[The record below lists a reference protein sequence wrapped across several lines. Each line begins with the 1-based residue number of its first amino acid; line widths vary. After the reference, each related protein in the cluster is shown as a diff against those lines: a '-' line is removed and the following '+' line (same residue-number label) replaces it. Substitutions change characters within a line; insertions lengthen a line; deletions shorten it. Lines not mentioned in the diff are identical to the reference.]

1 MALAAPEG
9 SAYIHFPIRM
19 SLLQAIVLGLVQGL
33 TEFLPISST
42 AHLRI
47 VPELLGWP
55 DPGAAYSA
63 VIQLGT
69 VAAVLIYFRRDLV
82 TLTRAFFQGLAR
94 RQPFATTESRLAWFV
109 LIGTLP
115 IGLCGLAFKKTIET
129 SLRSLYV
136 ISGSLIVL
144 ALILFVV
151 ERLASHKRTLD
162 DMRWRDGLIVG
173 LWQALALIPG
183 SSRSGTTITGALSL
197 GLRREDAARYSFLLS
212 IPATSLA
219 GVFELKHL
227 LEATERPSAVALWT
241 GTLVA
246 FASGWAAIAWLLS
259 YLRKRSTL
267 LFIVYRVVLGVVL
280 LVLLN
285 LGLLRPL
292 SGVENVDTSRMP
304 SRVPVEKQLTE

>member
-1 MALAAPEG
+1 
-9 SAYIHFPIRM
+9 M

-47 VPELLGWP
+47 VPELLGWS

-69 VAAVLIYFRRDLV
+69 VAAVLIYFRKDILV
-82 TLTRAFFQGLAR
+82 LGRAFFQGLLR

-109 LIGTLP
+109 LVGTLP
-115 IGLCGLAFKKTIET
+115 IGICGLAFKKAIET

-144 ALILFVV
+144 ALVLFIV
-151 ERLASHKRTLD
+151 ERRASHQRTLA
-162 DMRWRDGLIVG
+162 DMRWQDGLIVG

-183 SSRSGTTITGALSL
+183 SSRSGTTLTGALSL

-212 IPATSLA
+212 IPATTLA

-227 LEATERPSAVALWT
+227 LEATERPSALALWV

-246 FASGWAAIAWLLS
+246 FGSGWAAIAWLLA

-267 LFIVYRVVLGVVL
+267 VFIVYRVALGVLL

-285 LGLLRPL
+285 QGVLRPQ
-292 SGVENVDTSRMP
+292 SGLENVDTP
-304 SRVPVEKQLTE
+304 QKPLKIPVEKQLTE

>member
-1 MALAAPEG
+1 
-9 SAYIHFPIRM
+9 M

-47 VPELLGWP
+47 VPELFGWQ

-69 VAAVLIYFRRDLV
+69 VAAVLIYFRRDIVALGK
-82 TLTRAFFQGLAR
+82 AFFQGLLQ

-109 LIGTLP
+109 LVGTLP
-115 IGLCGLAFKKTIET
+115 IGVCGLAFKKSIET

-144 ALILFVV
+144 AIVLFIV
-151 ERLASHKRTLD
+151 ERRASHKRTLA
-162 DMRWRDGLIVG
+162 DMRWQDGIIVG

-183 SSRSGTTITGALSL
+183 SSRSGTTLTGALSL

-212 IPATSLA
+212 IPATTLA

-227 LEATERPSAVALWT
+227 LEATERPSTVALVV
-241 GTLVA
+241 GTVVA
-246 FASGWAAIAWLLS
+246 FGSGWAAIAWLLS
-259 YLRKRSTL
+259 YLRTRSTL
-267 LFIVYRVVLGVVL
+267 IFIVYRVVLGVVL
-280 LVLLN
+280 L
-285 LGLLRPL
+285 GLLQMNVLRPM
-292 SGVENVDTSRMP
+292 SGVENVDTQTKP
-304 SRVPVEKQLTE
+304 LKIPVEKQLTE

>member
-1 MALAAPEG
+1 
-9 SAYIHFPIRM
+9 M
-19 SLLQAIVLGLVQGL
+19 SLFQAIVLGLVQGL

-47 VPELLGWP
+47 VPELFGWA

-69 VAAVLIYFRRDLV
+69 VAAVLIYFRKDLV
-82 TLTRAFFQGLAR
+82 TLTQAFFQGLVR
-94 RQPFATTESRLAWFV
+94 RQPMAAANSRLAWFV
-109 LIGTLP
+109 LVGTLP
-115 IGLCGLAFKKTIET
+115 IGVCGLLFKKSIET
-129 SLRSLYV
+129 SLRSLYI
-136 ISGSLIVL
+136 ISASLILL

-151 ERLASHKRTLD
+151 ERLASHQRTLEQ
-162 DMRWRDGLIVG
+162 MTWRDGIIVG

-219 GVFELKHL
+219 GLFELKHL
-227 LEATERPSAVALWT
+227 LEATERPSTLALVV

-246 FASGWAAIAWLLS
+246 FGSGWASIAWLLS
-259 YLRKRSTL
+259 YLRRRSTL
-267 LFIVYRVVLGVVL
+267 VFIVYRVALGCLL
-280 LVLLN
+280 LVLLQRGV
-285 LGLLRPL
+285 LHPQSGLENTDTPSRPL
-292 SGVENVDTSRMP
+292 K
-304 SRVPVEKQLTE
+304 VPVEKQLTE

>member
-1 MALAAPEG
+1 
-9 SAYIHFPIRM
+9 M
-19 SLLQAIVLGLVQGL
+19 SLLHAIVLGLVQGL

-47 VPELLGWP
+47 VPALFGWE

-69 VAAVLIYFRRDLV
+69 VAAVLIYFRGDIV
-82 TLTRAFFQGLAR
+82 SLTAAFFRGLLQ
-94 RQPFATTESRLAWFV
+94 RQPFGTVESRLAWFV

-115 IGLCGLAFKKTIET
+115 IGLAGLAFKKSIET

-136 ISGSLIVL
+136 ISTSLIVL
-144 ALILFVV
+144 ALILFFV
-151 ERLASHKRTLD
+151 ERAASHKRTLA
-162 DMRWRDGLIVG
+162 DMRWTDGLIVG

-183 SSRSGTTITGALSL
+183 SSRSGTTLTGALSL

-212 IPATSLA
+212 IPATTLA

-227 LEATERPSAVALWT
+227 LEATERPSTLALVT

-246 FASGWAAIAWLLS
+246 FASGWAAIAWLLN
-259 YLRKRSTL
+259 YLRTRTTL
-267 LFIVYRVVLGVVL
+267 IFIVYRVGLGALL
-280 LVLLN
+280 LVLLQA
-285 LGLLRPL
+285 GILRPL
-292 SGVENVDTSRMP
+292 SGVEQGDTEQQP
-304 SRVPVEKQLTE
+304 LQPPVERQVTD

>member
-1 MALAAPEG
+1 
-9 SAYIHFPIRM
+9 M

-47 VPELLGWP
+47 VPELLGWE

-69 VAAVLIYFRRDLV
+69 VAAVLIYFRKDLV
-82 TLTRAFFQGLAR
+82 TLGGAFFRQLWK

-109 LIGTLP
+109 LVGTLP
-115 IGLCGLAFKKTIET
+115 IGFAGLAFKKSIET

-136 ISGSLIVL
+136 ISASLIVL
-144 ALILFVV
+144 ALVLLVV
-151 ERLASHKRTLD
+151 ERRASHQRTLA
-162 DMRWRDGLIVG
+162 DMRWSDGILVG
-173 LWQALALIPG
+173 VWQALALIPG
-183 SSRSGTTITGALSL
+183 ASRSGTTITGALSL

-212 IPATSLA
+212 IPATTLA

-246 FASGWAAIAWLLS
+246 FVSGMAAIAWLLRF
-259 YLRKRSTL
+259 LRTHSTL
-267 LFIVYRVVLGVVL
+267 LFVGYRVALGGL
-280 LVLLN
+280 LLL
-285 LGLLRPL
+285 LLHQGVLRPL
-292 SGVENVDTSRMP
+292 SGVAAPGEETP
-304 SRVPVEKQLTE
+304 VPPPPAEQLVKD

>member
-1 MALAAPEG
+1 
-9 SAYIHFPIRM
+9 M

-47 VPELLGWP
+47 VPELFGWE

-69 VAAVLIYFRRDLV
+69 VAAVFIYFRKDIIS
-82 TLTRAFFQGLAR
+82 LTAAFVRGLLQ
-94 RQPFATTESRLAWFV
+94 RQPFGTLESRLAWFV

-115 IGLCGLAFKKTIET
+115 IGFAGLAFKKTIET

-136 ISGSLIVL
+136 ISTSLIVL
-144 ALILFVV
+144 ALILFFV
-151 ERLASHKRTLD
+151 ERAASHKRTLA
-162 DMRWRDGLIVG
+162 DMRWKDGLIVG

-183 SSRSGTTITGALSL
+183 SSRSGTTLTGALSL

-212 IPATSLA
+212 IPATTLA

-227 LEATERPSAVALWT
+227 LEATERPSTLALVT

-246 FASGWAAIAWLLS
+246 FASGWAAIAWLLN
-259 YLRKRSTL
+259 YLRTRTTL
-267 LFIVYRVVLGVVL
+267 IFIVYRVGLGALL
-280 LVLLN
+280 LVLLQA
-285 LGLLRPL
+285 GILRPL
-292 SGVENVDTSRMP
+292 SGVEQGDTGQQP
-304 SRVPVEKQLTE
+304 LQPPVEKQVTD

>member
-1 MALAAPEG
+1 
-9 SAYIHFPIRM
+9 M

-47 VPELLGWP
+47 VPELLGWQ

-69 VAAVLIYFRRDLV
+69 VAAVLIYFRRDIVSLGK
-82 TLTRAFFQGLAR
+82 AFFQGLLR

-109 LIGTLP
+109 LVGTLP
-115 IGLCGLAFKKTIET
+115 IGLCGLAFKKAIET
-129 SLRSLYV
+129 SLRSLYI

-144 ALILFVV
+144 ALVLFIV
-151 ERLASHKRTLD
+151 ERRASHKRTLA
-162 DMRWRDGLIVG
+162 DMRWQDGIIVG

-183 SSRSGTTITGALSL
+183 SSRSGTTLTGALSL

-219 GVFELKHL
+219 GIFELKHL
-227 LEATERPSAVALWT
+227 LEATERPSTVALVV
-241 GTLVA
+241 GTVVA
-246 FASGWAAIAWLLS
+246 FGSGWAAIAWLLS
-259 YLRKRSTL
+259 YLRTRSTL
-267 LFIVYRVVLGVVL
+267 IFIVYRVVLGVVL
-280 LVLLN
+280 L
-285 LGLLRPL
+285 GLLQLNVLRPM
-292 SGVENVDTSRMP
+292 SGVENVDTPARP
-304 SRVPVEKQLTE
+304 LKVPVEKQLTE

>member
-1 MALAAPEG
+1 
-9 SAYIHFPIRM
+9 M

-47 VPELLGWP
+47 VPELFGWQ

-69 VAAVLIYFRRDLV
+69 VAAVLIYFRKDIV
-82 TLTRAFFQGLAR
+82 SLTAAFFRGLLQ
-94 RQPFATTESRLAWFV
+94 RQPFGTLESRLAWFV

-115 IGLCGLAFKKTIET
+115 IGFAGLAFKKTIET

-136 ISGSLIVL
+136 ISTSLIVL
-144 ALILFVV
+144 ALILFFV
-151 ERLASHKRTLD
+151 ERAASHKRTLA
-162 DMRWRDGLIVG
+162 DMRWTDGLIVG

-183 SSRSGTTITGALSL
+183 SSRSGTTLTGALSL

-219 GVFELKHL
+219 GIFELKHL
-227 LEATERPSAVALWT
+227 LEATERPSTLALVT

-246 FASGWAAIAWLLS
+246 FASGWAAIAWLLN
-259 YLRKRSTL
+259 YLRTRTTL
-267 LFIVYRVVLGVVL
+267 IFIVYRVGLGALL
-280 LVLLN
+280 LVLLQA
-285 LGLLRPL
+285 GILRPL
-292 SGVENVDTSRMP
+292 SGVENADGAQP
-304 SRVPVEKQLTE
+304 PLQPPVEKQVTD

>member
-1 MALAAPEG
+1 
-9 SAYIHFPIRM
+9 M

-47 VPELLGWP
+47 VPELLGWK

-69 VAAVLIYFRRDLV
+69 VAAVLIYFRKDLV
-82 TLTRAFFQGLAR
+82 TLGGAFFQGLLK
-94 RQPFATTESRLAWFV
+94 RQPFATLESRLAWFV
-109 LIGTLP
+109 LVGTLP
-115 IGLCGLAFKKTIET
+115 IGLCGLAFKKTIEG

-144 ALILFVV
+144 ALILFIV
-151 ERLASHKRTLD
+151 ERMASHKRTLA
-162 DMRWRDGLIVG
+162 DMRWQDAIIVG

-212 IPATSLA
+212 IPATTLA
-219 GVFELKHL
+219 GIFELKHL
-227 LEATERPSAVALWT
+227 MEATERPSAVALWT

-246 FASGWAAIAWLLS
+246 FASGWAAIAWLIS
-259 YLRKRSTL
+259 YLRRRSTL
-267 LFIVYRVVLGVVL
+267 IFIIYRVVLGVVL
-280 LVLLN
+280 LGLLHQ
-285 LGLLRPL
+285 GVLRPL
-292 SGVENVDTSRMP
+292 SGVENVDTP
-304 SRVPVEKQLTE
+304 HKPLQVPVEKQLTE

>member
-1 MALAAPEG
+1 
-9 SAYIHFPIRM
+9 M
-19 SLLQAIVLGLVQGL
+19 SLLQAIILGLVQGL

-69 VAAVLIYFRRDLV
+69 VAAVLIYFRKDIV
-82 TLTRAFFQGLAR
+82 VLTRAFFQGLVR
-94 RQPFATTESRLAWFV
+94 RQPFGTTESRLAWFV

-115 IGLCGLAFKKTIET
+115 IGICGLAFKKSIET

-144 ALILFVV
+144 AIILFIV
-151 ERLASHKRTLD
+151 ERLASHKRTLED
-162 DMRWRDGLIVG
+162 LRWRDGLIVG

-183 SSRSGTTITGALSL
+183 SSRSGTTLTGGLSL

-212 IPATSLA
+212 IPATTLA

-227 LEATERPSAVALWT
+227 LEATERPSAVSLWV

-246 FASGWAAIAWLLS
+246 FASGMAAISWLLH

-267 LFIVYRVVLGVVL
+267 IFIGYRVVLGVVL
-280 LVLLN
+280 L
-285 LGLLRPL
+285 GLLQAGVLRPQ
-292 SGVENVDTSRMP
+292 SGLENVDTP
-304 SRVPVEKQLTE
+304 AKPLKLPVEKQLTE

>member
-1 MALAAPEG
+1 
-9 SAYIHFPIRM
+9 M

-47 VPELLGWP
+47 VPELLGWK

-69 VAAVLIYFRRDLV
+69 VAAVLIYFRKDLV
-82 TLTRAFFQGLAR
+82 TLGGAFFQGLLK
-94 RQPFATTESRLAWFV
+94 RQPFATLESRLAWFV
-109 LIGTLP
+109 LVGTLP
-115 IGLCGLAFKKTIET
+115 IGLCGLAFKKTIEG

-144 ALILFVV
+144 ALILFIV
-151 ERLASHKRTLD
+151 ERMASHKRTLA
-162 DMRWRDGLIVG
+162 DMRWQDAIIVG

-212 IPATSLA
+212 IPATTLA

-246 FASGWAAIAWLLS
+246 FASGWAAIAWLIS
-259 YLRKRSTL
+259 YLRRRSTL
-267 LFIVYRVVLGVVL
+267 IFIIYRVVLGVVL
-280 LVLLN
+280 LGLLHQ
-285 LGLLRPL
+285 GVLRPL
-292 SGVENVDTSRMP
+292 SGVENVDTP
-304 SRVPVEKQLTE
+304 NKPLQVPVEKQLTE

>member
-1 MALAAPEG
+1 
-9 SAYIHFPIRM
+9 M
-19 SLLQAIVLGLVQGL
+19 SLIEAIVLGLVQGL

-47 VPELLGWP
+47 VPELFGWE

-69 VAAVLIYFRRDLV
+69 VAAVLIYFRKDLV
-82 TLTRAFFQGLAR
+82 SLATAFFQGLAR
-94 RQPFATTESRLAWFV
+94 RQPFATLESRLAWFV
-109 LIGTLP
+109 LVGTLP
-115 IGLCGLAFKKTIET
+115 IGVCGLALKKHIES
-129 SLRSLYV
+129 SLRSLYI

-151 ERLASHKRTLD
+151 ERIASHQRTLK
-162 DMRWRDGLIVG
+162 DMRWRDGILIG

-183 SSRSGTTITGALSL
+183 SSRSGTTLTGALSL

-219 GVFELKHL
+219 GLFELKHL
-227 LEATERPSAVALWT
+227 LEADARPSALALWT

-246 FASGWAAIAWLLS
+246 FGSGWAAISWLLR
-259 YLRKRSTL
+259 YLRTRTTL
-267 LFIVYRVVLGVVL
+267 VFVVYRVA
-280 LVLLN
+280 
-285 LGLLRPL
+285 LGLALIGLLQAGVLQPL
-292 SGVENVDTSRMP
+292 SGVENAAPPARP
-304 SRVPVEKQLTE
+304 EKAPAEKQVTD